1 MAQHTY
7 KVKGMHCASCS
18 AIIEKTLKKV
28 EGVHSAEVN
37 YGTETAKV
45 TFDEAKTNHHHLS
58 QKVEHLGYSLVAPK
72 EQSMSH
78 AGGSAHAGMSAAD
91 MGMSESEHAAHL
103 GLNQTKE
110 EKLAELADMKWKV
123 LSAIPLTVFSAFV
136 LGWETFAQFGIAP
149 SVPYVWEE
157 FFHHLLPIMATY
169 MLFVVGKPYLLG
181 FYRFLR
187 YGHANMDTLIGL
199 GTSAAFLYSFA
210 VTAFEE
216 SLRPYVDV
224 GATYYDV
231 TIIVIA
237 FTALGKYLEAQS
249 KLKTGDAIEKLL
261 NLQAKTALVVRDGKE
276 VEIPVD
282 QVVHGEL
289 IIVKP
294 AGKIPVDG
302 TLTEG
307 ESFVDESMI
316 TGIGSPVIIDLSTKD
331 SPSASVPS
339 TGIFPAGFT
348 MISSPWTT

>member
-28 EGVHSAEVN
+28 GGVHSAEVN

-45 TFDEAKTNHHHLS
+45 TFDEAKTDHQHLS
-58 QKVEHLGYSLVAPK
+58 QKVEHLGYSLLAQKGEPV
-72 EQSMSH
+72 
-78 AGGSAHAGMSAAD
+78 GHAGMSAAD
-91 MGMSESEHAAHL
+91 MGMSESEHHMGTSIFVTPAANKNWSHAAHL

-123 LSAIPLTVFSAFV
+123 ISAIPLTVFSAFV
-136 LGWETFAQFGIAP
+136 LGWETFAQFGIMP
-149 SVPYVWEE
+149 SVPYFWEE
-157 FFHHLLPIMATY
+157 FFHHLLPIVATY

-216 SLRPYVDV
+216 SLRAYVDV

-237 FTALGKYLEAQS
+237 FIALGKYLEAQS

-261 NLQAKTALVVRDGKE
+261 NLQAKTALVLRDGKE

-282 QVVHGEL
+282 QVVRGEL
-289 IIVKP
+289 IIVKR
-294 AGKIPVDG
+294 AGRIPVDG
-302 TLTEG
+302 SLTEG
-307 ESFVDESMI
+307 ESFVDE
-316 TGIGSPVIIDLSTKD
+316 
-331 SPSASVPS
+331 
-339 TGIFPAGFT
+339 
-348 MISSPWTT
+348 

>member
-45 TFDEAKTNHHHLS
+45 TFDEAKTNPHHLS
-58 QKVEHLGYSLVAPK
+58 EKIQPLGYSLVAPK

-78 AGGSAHAGMSAAD
+78 AGMSAAD
-91 MGMSESEHAAHL
+91 MGMSENEHATHL

-123 LSAIPLTVFSAFV
+123 ISAIPLTVFSAFV
-136 LGWETFAQFGIAP
+136 LGWETFAQFGITP
-149 SVPYVWEE
+149 PVPYFWEE
-157 FFHHLLPIMATY
+157 FFHHLLPIVATY

-224 GATYYDV
+224 SATYYDV

-237 FTALGKYLEAQS
+237 FIALGKYLEAQS

-294 AGKIPVDG
+294 AGKIPVRG
-302 TLTEG
+302 PYRG
-307 ESFVDESMI
+307 
-316 TGIGSPVIIDLSTKD
+316 
-331 SPSASVPS
+331 
-339 TGIFPAGFT
+339 
-348 MISSPWTT
+348 